1 MPVYARDPNA
11 HRVTYGTTIG
21 ILALNI
27 NLAVIPGDVG
37 NASTFNFPVLYR
49 VVEELVTDRA
59 DRALTEHVVR
69 AAVALERAGVAAIT
83 SNCGNMALY
92 QQEVAAAVSI
102 PVLLSSWMQVP
113 FIHRLLP
120 PGKKVGALVPDS
132 RDDLT
137 EILMCAGIDESIPLV
152 IAGLEDCPAFYSAVV
167 KLQDPRDTDQEER
180 EVVAV
185 AAQLVESNPDIG
197 AILLE
202 CSDLPPY
209 AAAVQEAVRLPVF
222 DFATMINFVWSAL
235 VRSRYRG
242 TVY

>member
-1 MPVYARDPNA
+1 MPVYARDPNP

-27 NLAVIPGDVG
+27 NLPVIPGDVG
-37 NASTFNFPVLYR
+37 NASTFSFPVLYR

-59 DRALTEHVVR
+59 DRALTEPVVR
-69 AAVALERAGVAAIT
+69 EALSLERAGVAAIT

-92 QQEVAAAVSI
+92 QKEVAAAVNI

-137 EILMCAGIDESIPLV
+137 EILACAGIDDSIPIV

-167 KLQDPRDTDQEER
+167 KLEGPRDTDTEER

-185 AAQLVESNPDIG
+185 AAKLVEGHPDVG

-209 AAAVQEAVRLPVF
+209 AAAVQEMVRLPVF
-222 DFATMINFVWSAL
+222 DFVTMINFMWSAL
-235 VRSRYRG
+235 VRPNYQG